1 MTDYDDQGS
10 VVRVEVGGTL
20 TVKDGSGDDRGTI
33 TGGKATNGG
42 GITNHGTLELEEVI
56 IKYNTTNENGGG
68 VWSVGI
74 LKVKGGVLVWDNKQ
88 GDAPSN
94 VFLQGEAVITVA
106 GTIRSDFENIRL
118 IGVTIEQDNRMVTN
132 GFAVHNPGADPT
144 HFFRTNKM
152 GQNVALQDGEVVL
165 TKNAPITYIERSW
178 DEENNEVRSETKTR
192 VRYTVLE
199 GSHDNDWIGLGGNE
213 WYAVKGKARYKVLNI
228 IGNAHLVLSDG
239 ATLNCAHIKL
249 EEGKTLSIYAQS
261 NGNERGKLY
270 AKNYSYKDAAAIVGG
285 DNANM
290 GSLYVHG
297 GYIFAGMDTD
307 DFIDADRAS
316 NSCRGAGIGGGRSG
330 HIGGE
335 AVIYA
340 GRVYAKGIKGG
351 AGIGGGRGGDQGGL
365 VKIYGGDVK
374 AISLV
379 RGAGIGGGDGYG
391 EGGNGGRVE
400 IYGGFVEAEG
410 GNSAARSKFSG
421 AGIGGGSFG
430 RGGDVHI
437 HGGEIYAYSG
447 SDAAGVGGSQE
458 ADGGTLEVTG
468 GMLYASAFYD
478 ETFNDPSAPAIGG
491 GRNGSGGNVTI
502 KDGIVYAVKAG
513 MGSETS
519 AIIGGGFDKGNGT
532 LTIDNGLKVS
542 WGNHPDAILDSK
554 YQEGEHLHLLEDVS
568 QREATCQNRNYTY
581 VQIEPCEEH
590 GEYTY
595 SILDGE
601 KHRRVYRYCG
611 LSEEEEHTFQGT
623 NDCVCGQKYDGS
635 NDNWTVNIITTADG
649 TSYAAAEVNK
659 VVRGNSYVLP
669 VPGAVNGL
677 TFMGYLKTTT
687 APSGIE
693 MMDNEILE
701 LVDAGETITP
711 EADVDYYARYRYNYK
726 TMWTWADDGS
736 KATVSISC
744 DVNNDTQDGIEA
756 YYCQETERT
765 EATEEA
771 NGEVTY
777 SASAE
782 YKKAEGLT
790 YQFTDQH
797 KQPLFYTLNIDLNYT
812 GDNTETLEKYQNR
825 KANVTLRDR
834 TFYKDNSWN
843 TLCLPFDIDD
853 FEGTPLADATV
864 KTLSSSDYDSSA
876 GKLALNFVDASA
888 ISAGKPCIV
897 RWSSGEDVINP
908 TFNEVIVSGTEGIV
922 GTPFVDF
929 KGTVSPVALTAGDR
943 TVFYMGSNNKLYHD
957 HQRQPGL
964 FLIEWHQLQ

>member
-1 MTDYDDQGS
+1 
-10 VVRVEVGGTL
+10 
-20 TVKDGSGDDRGTI
+20 
-33 TGGKATNGG
+33 
-42 GITNHGTLELEEVI
+42 
-56 IKYNTTNENGGG
+56 
-68 VWSVGI
+68 
-74 LKVKGGVLVWDNKQ
+74 
-88 GDAPSN
+88 
-94 VFLQGEAVITVA
+94 
-106 GTIRSDFENIRL
+106 
-118 IGVTIEQDNRMVTN
+118 MVTN

-144 HFFRTNKM
+144 HFLRTDKM

-192 VRYTVLE
+192 VLYTVLE

-239 ATLNCAHIKL
+239 ATLNCAHIK
-249 EEGKTLSIYAQS
+249 
-261 NGNERGKLY
+261 
-270 AKNYSYKDAAAIVGG
+270 D
-285 DNANM
+285 
-290 GSLYVHG
+290 
-297 GYIFAGMDTD
+297 
-307 DFIDADRAS
+307 
-316 NSCRGAGIGGGRSG
+316 
-330 HIGGE
+330 
-335 AVIYA
+335 
-340 GRVYAKGIKGG
+340 
-351 AGIGGGRGGDQGGL
+351 
-365 VKIYGGDVK
+365 
-374 AISLV
+374 
-379 RGAGIGGGDGYG
+379 
-391 EGGNGGRVE
+391 
-400 IYGGFVEAEG
+400 
-410 GNSAARSKFSG
+410 
-421 AGIGGGSFG
+421 
-430 RGGDVHI
+430 
-437 HGGEIYAYSG
+437 
-447 SDAAGVGGSQE
+447 
-458 ADGGTLEVTG
+458 
-468 GMLYASAFYD
+468 
-478 ETFNDPSAPAIGG
+478 
-491 GRNGSGGNVTI
+491 
-502 KDGIVYAVKAG
+502 
-513 MGSETS
+513 
-519 AIIGGGFDKGNGT
+519 
-532 LTIDNGLKVS
+532 
-542 WGNHPDAILDSK
+542 
-554 YQEGEHLHLLEDVS
+554 
-568 QREATCQNRNYTY
+568 
-581 VQIEPCEEH
+581 
-590 GEYTY
+590 
-595 SILDGE
+595 
-601 KHRRVYRYCG
+601 
-611 LSEEEEHTFQGT
+611 T

-649 TSYAAAEVNK
+649 TSYATAEVNK
-659 VVRGNSYVLP
+659 VVRGKSYVLP

-726 TMWTWADDGS
+726 TMWTWADNGS

-744 DVNNDTQDGIEA
+744 DVNNDTQDDIEA
-756 YYCQETERT
+756 YYCQETDRT

-797 KQPLFYTLNIDLNYT
+797 TRPLFYTLNIDLNYT

-825 KANVTLRDR
+825 KANVTLRGR

-876 GKLALNFVDASA
+876 GKLTLNFVDASA

-943 TVFYMGSNNKLYHD
+943 TVFYMGSNNKLYHPNANVTINANLAYFSLNGISFSD
-957 HQRQPGL
+957 QQTSSNALEFVMNLGEGDITGIVSVNADDKMVAPKGWYDLQGRRLSGRPTTRGL
-964 FLIEWHQLQ
+964 YIYQGRKVVIK

>member
-1 MTDYDDQGS
+1 
-10 VVRVEVGGTL
+10 
-20 TVKDGSGDDRGTI
+20 
-33 TGGKATNGG
+33 
-42 GITNHGTLELEEVI
+42 
-56 IKYNTTNENGGG
+56 
-68 VWSVGI
+68 
-74 LKVKGGVLVWDNKQ
+74 
-88 GDAPSN
+88 
-94 VFLQGEAVITVA
+94 
-106 GTIRSDFENIRL
+106 
-118 IGVTIEQDNRMVTN
+118 MVTN

-144 HFFRTNKM
+144 HFFRTDKM
-152 GQNVALQDGEVVL
+152 GQNVALLDGEVVL
-165 TKNAPITYIERSW
+165 TKNAPITYVERSW

-192 VRYTVLE
+192 VLYTVLE
-199 GSHDNDWIGLGGNE
+199 GSHDNNWIGLGGNE

-239 ATLNCAHIKL
+239 ATLNCAHIK
-249 EEGKTLSIYAQS
+249 
-261 NGNERGKLY
+261 
-270 AKNYSYKDAAAIVGG
+270 D
-285 DNANM
+285 
-290 GSLYVHG
+290 
-297 GYIFAGMDTD
+297 
-307 DFIDADRAS
+307 
-316 NSCRGAGIGGGRSG
+316 
-330 HIGGE
+330 
-335 AVIYA
+335 
-340 GRVYAKGIKGG
+340 
-351 AGIGGGRGGDQGGL
+351 
-365 VKIYGGDVK
+365 
-374 AISLV
+374 
-379 RGAGIGGGDGYG
+379 
-391 EGGNGGRVE
+391 
-400 IYGGFVEAEG
+400 
-410 GNSAARSKFSG
+410 
-421 AGIGGGSFG
+421 
-430 RGGDVHI
+430 
-437 HGGEIYAYSG
+437 
-447 SDAAGVGGSQE
+447 
-458 ADGGTLEVTG
+458 
-468 GMLYASAFYD
+468 
-478 ETFNDPSAPAIGG
+478 
-491 GRNGSGGNVTI
+491 
-502 KDGIVYAVKAG
+502 
-513 MGSETS
+513 
-519 AIIGGGFDKGNGT
+519 
-532 LTIDNGLKVS
+532 
-542 WGNHPDAILDSK
+542 
-554 YQEGEHLHLLEDVS
+554 
-568 QREATCQNRNYTY
+568 
-581 VQIEPCEEH
+581 
-590 GEYTY
+590 
-595 SILDGE
+595 
-601 KHRRVYRYCG
+601 
-611 LSEEEEHTFQGT
+611 T

-659 VVRGNSYVLP
+659 VVRGKSYVLP

-744 DVNNDTQDGIEA
+744 DVNNDTQDDIEA
-756 YYCQETERT
+756 YYCQETDRT

-797 KQPLFYTLNIDLNYT
+797 TRPLFYTLNIDLNYT

-825 KANVTLRDR
+825 KANVTLRGR

-876 GKLALNFVDASA
+876 GKLTLNFVDASA

-943 TVFYMGSNNKLYHD
+943 TVFYMGSNNKLYHPNANVTINANLAYFSLNGISFSD
-957 HQRQPGL
+957 QQTSSNALEFVMNLGEGDITGIVSFNADDKMVAPEGWYDLQGRRLSGRPTKRGL
-964 FLIEWHQLQ
+964 YIYQG